1 MPDINK
7 FIIGRQQKRYMKPV
21 FIALSLRTGAGIRG
35 KTIRYMPYRNLDY

>member
-21 FIALSLRTGAGIRG
+21 FIALSLRAGAGIRK
-35 KTIRYMPYRNLDY
+35 KTNNPLHAIKKP